1 MACCEQL
8 TGGRKQGWGRP
19 GASVLGW
26 GGLGLLSLGC
36 VRLARSTH
44 TLQEAPCLTHLLQSG
59 HGAQAGAQ
67 RKTILKLADRKTPK
81 WIILKL
87 KRKME
92 IFITFNTSIK
102 TEETRELYHTSS
114 GEVGG
119 RVVSALTYCSGTVS
133 LTQRL
138 NWRFMP
144 ALCLR
149 NERGAIMV

>member
-1 MACCEQL
+1 MPKQVL
-8 TGGRKQGWGRP
+8 RK
-19 GASVLGW
+19 
-26 GGLGLLSLGC
+26 
-36 VRLARSTH
+36 
-44 TLQEAPCLTHLLQSG
+44 
-59 HGAQAGAQ
+59 
-67 RKTILKLADRKTPK
+67 KTILKLADRKTPK

-92 IFITFNTSIK
+92 IFIMFNTSIK

-119 RVVSALTYCSGTVS
+119 GGWVVSAITYYSGTIS
-133 LTQRL
+133 LTSRL